1 MTNERHDVLQIKDLG
16 PISKCITTSKQDFPQ
31 VFFISPTR
39 LITKHLRSLFIS
51 AWINGVPFKKAL
63 IDGGDS
69 VNILPYKR
77 LEKLGKSKTDLIPTD
92 LTVSNFVETIT
103 ATYGILIVELE
114 VGSKT
119 LLDSTSSYHALM
131 GRDWIY

>member
-39 LITKHLRSLFIS
+39 LMTKHLRSLFIS

-77 LEKLGKSKTDLIPTD
+77 LEKLGKSKTDL
-92 LTVSNFVETIT
+92 
-103 ATYGILIVELE
+103 
-114 VGSKT
+114 
-119 LLDSTSSYHALM
+119 
-131 GRDWIY
+131 